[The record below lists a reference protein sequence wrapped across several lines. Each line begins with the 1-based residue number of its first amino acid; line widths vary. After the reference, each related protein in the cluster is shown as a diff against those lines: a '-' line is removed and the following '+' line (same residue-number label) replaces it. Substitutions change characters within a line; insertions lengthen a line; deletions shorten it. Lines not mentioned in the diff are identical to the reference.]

1 MQLCGWPE
9 PAAAVAVAAV
19 AAAGTFVATTRAD
32 DDEDDTDDD
41 AAATAAAAADDDD
54 DDDDDDDFLPSV
66 NAAGADVA
74 GAAGSA
80 DEPMVGFAC
89 DGDGTDSVHALR
101 SMCAGG
107 DVGELPPEL
116 GPPLVHSMDS
126 SVSLLLSV
134 VVSPALIASAGGCL
148 CSVPV

>member
-41 AAATAAAAADDDD
+41 AAATTAAAAAA

-116 GPPLVHSMDS
+116 
-126 SVSLLLSV
+126 
-134 VVSPALIASAGGCL
+134 
-148 CSVPV
+148 